1 MPIGRRRMPDAGPT
15 LDGTRQPTVTHAGHP
30 GSPRPATDT
39 TASVGPMPPPIR
51 ARSDG
56 RRIPKAHLLLVG
68 EFVAIVLV
76 WELLQAHIKA
86 VNPVFL
92 PPPSRI
98 LDAFGRL
105 VANGSMLEAAVASF
119 KNFLIGYT
127 LAAIVGVALGLL
139 IGSWKPGVK
148 LVAPLVWALYAM
160 PLVAIRPMTTIWF
173 GFGDAPIIFLVFLS
187 AMLPIILNT
196 MAGVNTVDPSLKRA
210 AAVFGAN
217 RLDRYRKV
225 ILPATVP
232 FVLTGL
238 RLAVVTGWIILLVS
252 EIHGG
257 SAGFGALMSVA
268 QSRFRVDQ
276 AFAILVVIVIASV
289 LSVRLIGLLEVRVSS
304 WRSTVR
310 S

>member
-1 MPIGRRRMPDAGPT
+1 MPEA
-15 LDGTRQPTVTHAGHP
+15 
-30 GSPRPATDT
+30 RPAPDRSRPPAVAPAAHVGHRAQQTDT
-39 TASVGPMPPPIR
+39 PASVGPLPPPIR
-51 ARSDG
+51 ARTDG
-56 RRIPKAHLLLVG
+56 RRIPTAHLLLAV
-68 EFVAIVLV
+68 EAAVIVLV
-76 WELLQAHIKA
+76 WQYLQGDLEV

-98 LDAFGRL
+98 LDAMGRL
-105 VANGSMLEAAVASF
+105 VGNGSLLEAAVASLR
-119 KNFLIGYT
+119 NFLIGYT
-127 LAAIVGVALGLL
+127 LAAVIGVALGLL
-139 IGSWKPGVK
+139 IGSWRPAIK

-173 GFGDAPIIFLVFLS
+173 GFGDLPIIFLVFLS
-187 AMLPIILNT
+187 SALPIILNT
-196 MAGVNTVDPSLKRA
+196 MAGVHTVDPSLKRA
-210 AAVFGAN
+210 AAVFGAG
-217 RLDRYRKV
+217 RLETYRKV
-225 ILPATVP
+225 VLPATVP

-257 SAGFGALMSVA
+257 SKGFGALMSVA

-276 AFAILVVIVIASV
+276 AFAILVVIVVVSV
-289 LSVRLIGLLEVRVSS
+289 VSVRLLGFLEQRVSV